1 MHTTTT
7 YQPTTRPTGAQE
19 TIMHTTN
26 PSTVTA
32 ADHNIIAIAVGT
44 PYRGDGLLV
53 NVGSAHVRTGDHVR
67 VYTDEDAYIART
79 DDYTLMQIVK
89 EPVTN
94 IVTVVDHGA

>member
-1 MHTTTT
+1 
-7 YQPTTRPTGAQE
+7 
-19 TIMHTTN
+19 MHTTN